1 MPVLLAPFRSRNA
14 VAISNM
20 LRTYPA
26 FWQPRFWTSLP
37 LARQAQARGAMQKV
51 RELAPLIGLLRRRS
65 PRVVVEIGTAR
76 GGTLFAWCRVAQ
88 PDAVIVSID
97 LPGGRFGG
105 GYTSEDISMLQRHG
119 RPEQRLHFIRDDSH
133 AARTRARL
141 EDILQGEKIDFLM
154 IDGDHTYDGVK
165 QDFEMYAP
173 LVADGR
179 VIAFHDILPHP
190 HEVSCEVDRFWSEI
204 KHGYRH
210 LELLDEYRDPLGH
223 QYGGIGILYWETRS
237 SSDRAEPI

>member
-1 MPVLLAPFRSRNA
+1 LLILSPFQRRNY
-14 VAISNM
+14 VALRNM

-26 FWQPRFWTSLP
+26 FWEPRFWASLP
-37 LARQAQARGAMQKV
+37 LARRAQAKGAMQKL
-51 RELAPLIGLLRRRS
+51 RELAPLIGLLRRRP

-105 GYTSEDISMLQRHG
+105 GYTSEDISSLQRYG

-141 EDILQGEKIDFLM
+141 EEILQGEKIDFLM
-154 IDGDHTYDGVK
+154 IDGDHTYEGVK

-173 LVADGR
+173 LVADGK
-179 VIAFHDILPHP
+179 VVAFHDILPHP
-190 HEVSCEVDRFWSEI
+190 RELSCEVERFWSEI
-204 KHGYRH
+204 KSRYRH
-210 LELLDEYRDPLGH
+210 MEFLDQYRDSLGH
-223 QYGGIGILYWETRS
+223 QYGGIGILYWENS
-237 SSDRAEPI
+237 PSADAAEAT